1 MDGEANSELIPAEL
15 VVNKYFKSDKEIM
28 EQLEIERDEMTR
40 QREEFEEENS
50 GDEGFLEELKNDK
63 GKITKGNVQNRIRE
77 IRNKNEFE
85 DEIKIL
91 NDYLAIID
99 KESKANKKVN
109 NAQTELNKKL
119 ENKYKV
125 LTADEV
131 KTLVVDDK
139 WMTSIISEINGEM
152 DRISQNLTSRIK
164 ELAERYAEPLP
175 QIEKEVEECEAK
187 VKAHLERMGFKW

>member
-1 MDGEANSELIPAEL
+1 M
-15 VVNKYFKSDKEIM
+15 
-28 EQLEIERDEMTR
+28 
-40 QREEFEEENS
+40 
-50 GDEGFLEELKNDK
+50 KNDK

-109 NAQTELNKKL
+109 NAQKELNKKV